1 MVVKV
6 QGTEAILSGV
16 LDEWKAGIDA
26 HEPEKVAAVF
36 AEDAIF
42 QGLRPYIVG
51 RQGVTDYYDAQP
63 RGMKVT
69 YRLLETRRPA
79 EELVLGYVHAKFAFT
94 DGHTVGVA
102 RRLAQRGDDLALEE
116 LDSGPVVGGL
126 GEVQDR
132 VLAAE
137 LAHPLELLHHLFRC
151 AAGGIR

>member
-69 YRLLETRRPA
+69 YLLLETRRPA
-79 EELVLGYVHAKFAFT
+79 VSRPHRPSLCF
-94 DGHTVGVA
+94 
-102 RRLAQRGDDLALEE
+102 R
-116 LDSGPVVGGL
+116 
-126 GEVQDR
+126 
-132 VLAAE
+132 
-137 LAHPLELLHHLFRC
+137 HP
-151 AAGGIR
+151 